1 MSSISTSISTHL
13 GNYLRSVRLNR
24 GYTNVNEYLRSY
36 KLPITYVYYREIEI
50 GKRKLG
56 LETARSLCEALD
68 VDSKAFYY
76 HLLKDIL
83 PGDVTE
89 HFKHMLPAGQRL
101 SGEELAQEKQSI
113 DEAYRTS
120 FLDALRLNFTMLE
133 KEATKY
139 FKENLDLM
147 PLLWCIHNEPETTE
161 ADLESVAKTNG
172 IDKSI
177 SKILDD
183 FKRIGLIEV
192 VSEKGVK
199 TVRRLLPTIAWRDR
213 QLHSSYLL
221 NETEKTIEQHKNAES
236 GDEPTIKYGMAM
248 LTDEQRKR
256 VMSLIADLLAELRSS
271 NDNSHAAD
279 SELYYFSV
287 LLATR

>member
-1 MSSISTSISTHL
+1 M
-13 GNYLRSVRLNR
+13 NR

-56 LETARSLCEALD
+56 LETAKSLCEALN
-68 VDSKAFYY
+68 VDRKAFYY

-101 SGEELAQEKQSI
+101 NGQELAQDKQSI

-120 FLDALRLNFTMLE
+120 LLNALRLNFTVLE
-133 KEATKY
+133 NEATRY

-147 PLLWCIHNEPETTE
+147 PLIWCIHSQPETTE
-161 ADLESVAKTNG
+161 DELESVAKSNG
-172 IDKSI
+172 IEKSTR
-177 SKILDD
+177 KILDD
-183 FKRIGLIEV
+183 FQRLGLIEV
-192 VSEKGVK
+192 VSDKGSK
-199 TVRRLLPTIAWRDR
+199 IARRLLPTIAWRDR
-213 QLHSSYLL
+213 QLHAAYLL
-221 NETEKTIEQHKNAES
+221 NETEKTIEQHRKGQAT
-236 GDEPTIKYGMAM
+236 DVPTIKYGMAM

-256 VMSLIADLLAELRSS
+256 VMSRIADLLAELGSGNNHNASS
-271 NDNSHAAD
+271 D

-287 LLATR
+287 LLASR